1 MKKKHL
7 LFVLMVILQEIF
19 CYSEEYP
26 CYELLLIDG
35 QGRMVGYNPTYGN
48 IVEEIPQGTYTE
60 ESFPG
65 IPVYKWLDIGQ
76 PSEGKYILYV
86 IGKDT
91 GAYEISFTAF
101 DKNANDIQKVL
112 TGEIFPG
119 EIKKIFIDYTPEVGG
134 ITHIFEDNTPPVTE
148 IEVGGPKFEAFGV
161 NYISK
166 STKICFNSTDPI
178 VVEGASGVKYTEY
191 RIDNSS

>member
-26 CYELLLIDG
+26 CYELLLVDG

-48 IVEEIPQGTYTE
+48 IVEEIPQGIYTE
-60 ESFPG
+60 EPSPG

-134 ITHIFEDNTPPVTE
+134 ITRIFEDNTPPVTE

-178 VVEGASGVKYTEY
+178 VAEGASGVKYTD
-191 RIDNSS
+191 IV